1 MFDKA
6 IPTIK
11 SQDQDDNLEGLV
23 TGTGNK
29 WMEKKRDDIVTR
41 MWNDYQLYIQES

>member
-6 IPTIK
+6 IPTIE
-11 SQDQDDNLEGLV
+11 SQDQDDNVEVLI

-29 WMEKKRDDIVTR
+29 WMEKKRDDIATK
-41 MWNDYQLYIQES
+41 MWNNYQLYIQES